1 MPGTDKKYLHP
12 GSSRNSHSITVD
24 PDIEDATIGIYFTFS
39 KLFVFFDGSP
49 LEPMKLLYNTIFK

>member
-49 LEPMKLLYNTIFK
+49 L